1 MRISD
6 WSSDVCSS
14 DLIVCTSD
22 ADQPTGIDPGSSR
35 RSRRLHL
42 ERDKAI
48 EMGPDV
54 TMLHCERAH
63 PLRIIADREF
73 LRHAHAAMALDRLLG
88 DQPAG
93 LRSEER
99 RVGKASVSQCRYRS
113 VPSS

>member
-14 DLIVCTSD
+14 DLTGEPSRPGAEPAAPARQIVCTID

-54 TMLHCERAH
+54 TMLHCERDH

-73 LRHAHAAMALDRLLG
+73 LRHAHAAMDLDRLIG

-93 LRSEER
+93 L
-99 RVGKASVSQCRYRS
+99 CDLH
-113 VPSS
+113 

>member
-14 DLIVCTSD
+14 DLIVCTID

-54 TMLHCERAH
+54 TMLHCERDH

-73 LRHAHAAMALDRLLG
+73 LRHAHAAMDLDR
-88 DQPAG
+88 
-93 LRSEER
+93 SEAR
-99 RVGKASVSQCRYRS
+99 RVGKESVSTCRSRWSPYH
-113 VPSS
+113 